1 VEISRLRKVL
11 VTIVAGMDTSKR
23 IALNIKLIRGMVM
36 LVVIVVVD
44 IVDVDVVIFRPIIW
58 LLMILVCR
66 ISVVLVVSSS
76 S

>member
-1 VEISRLRKVL
+1 MEISRLRKVL
-11 VTIVAGMDTSKR
+11 VTTVAGMDTSKR

>member
-1 VEISRLRKVL
+1 MEISRLRKVL
-11 VTIVAGMDTSKR
+11 VTTVAGMDTSKR

-58 LLMILVCR
+58 LLMILECR